1 MSKRR
6 FPYRKL
12 DETERIFI
20 ETRLVRGHAPEA
32 IRDAMNLMTRLT
44 PEEIT
49 RSAEVSHTP
58 AGRTIWHRF
67 SGRPEYTVEDVRRA
81 YDRLRKSK
89 DPNDIRRNL
98 ERTQTLMGMKLD
110 EDNRNAIARIN
121 PNIRPYKRNQVRK
134 LADAGMLYRLA
145 RDADALEYLE
155 DYYNDEEVRV

>member
-6 FPYRKL
+6 FPYREM
-12 DETERIFI
+12 DETERVFI
-20 ETRLVRGHAPEA
+20 ETRLVRGHSPAS
-32 IRDAMNLMTRLT
+32 IRDAMNLMTRMT

-67 SGRPEYTVEDVRRA
+67 SGRPEYTVEDVRRV

-89 DPNDIRRNL
+89 DPKDIRRNL

-110 EDNRNAIARIN
+110 EDNRNAIAAIN
-121 PNIRPYKRNQVRK
+121 ENIRPYKRGQVRR
-134 LADAGMLYRLA
+134 LADAGMLYRLTQ
-145 RDADALEYLE
+145 DADALEYLE
-155 DYYNDEEVRV
+155 DYYHDEDIGV